1 MSPTLNGSSAIRH
14 FKHSNAI
21 EIRNRITFDFYTG
34 LSHIDKLQLLT
45 TVLQALLGI
54 DCVKLCIG
62 FMCTY
67 CAHPYMELCCTT
79 VYNRVCY
86 TACLGT
92 RLGGNACYARVSLP
106 LYILPGGIL
115 HEGDGEDVPLSV
127 TRLDHSVP
135 GHSLSHRAQQRDD
148 QRWSLMD
155 HHQHWWVAR
164 QSGPGCMYPG
174 L

>member
-62 FMCTY
+62 FIW
-67 CAHPYMELCCTT
+67 
-79 VYNRVCY
+79 N
-86 TACLGT
+86 
-92 RLGGNACYARVSLP
+92 YAAQQF
-106 LYILPGGIL
+106 IT
-115 HEGDGEDVPLSV
+115 ESV
-127 TRLDHSVP
+127 TLP
-135 GHSLSHRAQQRDD
+135 A
-148 QRWSLMD
+148 
-155 HHQHWWVAR
+155 WV
-164 QSGPGCMYPG
+164 QG
-174 L
+174 